1 MAYLGTS
8 WPAEYR
14 NQLFIGN
21 IHGQRLNMDRPARSG
36 SGFIGEHGS
45 DFMNFNDTW
54 SQTLNQRYD
63 ADGSVYIIDWYDKN
77 QCHHNREDGHDR
89 ANGRI
94 YKIVY
99 QKTPKTS
106 VNLAALGTDDLVKE
120 VGSRNEWRS
129 RHARR
134 LLHERF
140 GAGQSMTEARKA
152 LTRSLRDGKG
162 RTERLRA
169 LWSLGQTGGIPSDAT
184 QMAGNDEVLKGWTLQ
199 LAAERA
205 ATLDWNSGPGRE
217 LLSTLKSLAAKD
229 PSPVVRRQI
238 ASALQRIPVEHRWDT
253 LTALLQH
260 AEDASDHN
268 LPQLYWMAAEGGAA
282 TNPDRALTLLKACK
296 IPKVREFIA
305 RRLATA
311 SLARN

>member
-1 MAYLGTS
+1 
-8 WPAEYR
+8 
-14 NQLFIGN
+14 
-21 IHGQRLNMDRPARSG
+21 
-36 SGFIGEHGS
+36 
-45 DFMNFNDTW
+45 
-54 SQTLNQRYD
+54 
-63 ADGSVYIIDWYDKN
+63 
-77 QCHHNREDGHDR
+77 
-89 ANGRI
+89 
-94 YKIVY
+94 
-99 QKTPKTS
+99 
-106 VNLAALGTDDLVKE
+106 
-120 VGSRNEWRS
+120 
-129 RHARR
+129 
-134 LLHERF
+134 
-140 GAGQSMTEARKA
+140 MTEARKA

-169 LWSLGQTGGIPSDAT
+169 LWSLAQTGGIPSEAT
-184 QMAGNDEVLKGWTLQ
+184 RLAGDDEVLKGWTLQ

-260 AEDASDHN
+260 AEDAADHN